1 MHLTDCYSE
10 FVGHSIYN
18 RKAVLCYTLS
28 QKHRPWHFW
37 LNLSKHYWILII
49 FGRNVTQKVGKYIF
63 PPHITGASAIPCK
76 TGSNEITSLRF
87 SAVCCFANRHTK
99 HKLSTTHRLLLIH
112 KMMDLYVANKT
123 MRGNKASSHLLCSHL
138 AFSMSVIIPCQEQKM
153 LQMTVLQLKMHQSQP
168 NIYTLF
174 WRFDL
179 ITRSS
184 SEAGTQFFWVLM
196 RRSAVTSRKRS

>member
-1 MHLTDCYSE
+1 VLYTVSKTPSLTFLAEPEQALLDFNNFWQKCNTESRQ
-10 FVGHSIYN
+10 IYF
-18 RKAVLCYTLS
+18 S
-28 QKHRPWHFW
+28 
-37 LNLSKHYWILII
+37 
-49 FGRNVTQKVGKYIF
+49 
-63 PPHITGASAIPCK
+63 PHITGASAIPCK

-153 LQMTVLQLKMHQSQP
+153 LQMTILQLKMHQSQP

-174 WRFDL
+174 
-179 ITRSS
+179 
-184 SEAGTQFFWVLM
+184 
-196 RRSAVTSRKRS
+196 